1 MKEETL
7 RSFIAIEL
15 EEEIREKIARLEEQL
30 KRDSQADVKWVKKE
44 NLHLTLKFL
53 GNISLLSL
61 NDVYK
66 EIKSAVAQQSPF
78 EIDFKELGAFP
89 SLKAPR
95 VIWLGVDKGREEVKK
110 LSSLIEE
117 GLSKLGFE
125 REGKEFRA
133 HLTLGR
139 VRSAKNKD
147 RLVESLERVKVEG
160 FGSTWV
166 EKITLMESTLTR
178 EGPIYT
184 PLKHFTLL

>member
-1 MKEETL
+1 MKEETI

-15 EEEIREKIARLEEQL
+15 GEKIREKIAQIEEQL
-30 KRDSQADVKWVKKE
+30 KGNSQADVKWVKKE

-53 GNISLLSL
+53 GNVSLLGL
-61 NDVYK
+61 NDIYK
-66 EIKSAVAQQSPF
+66 EMSAVTQQSPF
-78 EIDFKELGAFP
+78 EIDFKELSAFP
-89 SLKAPR
+89 NLKAPR

-147 RLVESLERVKVEG
+147 RLVESLEKVKIED
-160 FGSTWV
+160 FSPIWV

-184 PLKHFTLL
+184 PLRHFTLL

>member
-61 NDVYK
+61 NDIYK
-66 EIKSAVAQQSPF
+66 EIKSAVTQQSPF

-125 REGKEFRA
+125 REGKEFRT

-147 RLVESLERVKVEG
+147 RLVESLGEVKVEG
-160 FGSTWV
+160 FGSMWV
-166 EKITLMESTLTR
+166 EKIALMESTLTR

-184 PLKHFTLL
+184 FLKHFTLG